1 MRACARA
8 ATVTDEQMCA
18 QSHFRQAAFT
28 WDRLRLILNGIAS
41 CAAGRKTTPLQK
53 VRGEMQEQ
61 PDSVLLFHSFSPRN
75 RTDTLWQSAP
85 HISNCHESCDWQLIT
100 PLVCLCFTCSDFCLQ
115 TNHIHFVFATLS
127 HLSDHTQLC
136 LHVSVLRLTWQFQFH
151 TNLLEFR
158 GGKEFH
164 AEKVQGIH
172 VLGCKNGRCSV

>member
-1 MRACARA
+1 MASR
-8 ATVTDEQMCA
+8 VA
-18 QSHFRQAAFT
+18 QRGAK
-28 WDRLRLILNGIAS
+28 
-41 CAAGRKTTPLQK
+41 KTTPLQK

-100 PLVCLCFTCSDFCLQ
+100 PRVCLCFTCSDFCLQ

-127 HLSDHTQLC
+127 HLSDHTQQLC

-172 VLGCKNGRCSV
+172 VLGC